1 MKLLMLSCN
10 TGEGHN
16 SAAHALAEA
25 AQTKGH
31 ETQIVD
37 PLSLGTDRVGEVAS
51 SIYNRM
57 IQKVPELFGLIYRA
71 GDLYSST
78 GIPSPVYRVTSRYAA
93 RLREYIA
100 QQRID
105 AVISTHL
112 YGMEVATAAKR
123 QGGLPVPCF
132 SVLTDYTCIP
142 FLAET
147 RQDLYFIPH
156 ADLKE
161 EFIRR
166 GIPEEKICCDGIP
179 VRAKFSHPI
188 GKEAARNRLI
198 LPRQAIVYL
207 LMTGGEGSGD
217 ALALCRELLRQEK
230 EAFLA
235 IVLAGRNSQLKEAV
249 EREFS
254 GQSAIQSVCF
264 TEDLNLYME
273 AADVILSKPGGLS
286 STEIAA
292 LGVPLVH
299 TMTIPGCETQNAAF
313 FKERSMSFQADSA
326 REAAASAWTLAHHA
340 PLAEKMR
347 EAQRKNIS
355 ADAAERIIDRA
366 VLYALS
372 HQHST
377 SLAAE

>member
-1 MKLLMLSCN
+1 MNLNGRVCLYGALVFGAFSVALVLGIHPVVTRLTQAVPDGALHIVCACFALILLIDLLTTIGGMQKLNRLLRDAAHSFGHEQWFIRRLGAQQKRMLISFPALISTRYNQALQKIRQAFFQIRKKGCFMKLLMLSCN

-166 GIPEEKICCDGIP
+166 GIPEEKFAATASPFEPSSLIPSGRRRPGI
-179 VRAKFSHPI
+179 
-188 GKEAARNRLI
+188 G
-198 LPRQAIVYL
+198 
-207 LMTGGEGSGD
+207 
-217 ALALCRELLRQEK
+217 
-230 EAFLA
+230 
-235 IVLAGRNSQLKEAV
+235 
-249 EREFS
+249 
-254 GQSAIQSVCF
+254 
-264 TEDLNLYME
+264 
-273 AADVILSKPGGLS
+273 
-286 STEIAA
+286 
-292 LGVPLVH
+292 
-299 TMTIPGCETQNAAF
+299 
-313 FKERSMSFQADSA
+313 
-326 REAAASAWTLAHHA
+326 
-340 PLAEKMR
+340 
-347 EAQRKNIS
+347 
-355 ADAAERIIDRA
+355 
-366 VLYALS
+366 
-372 HQHST
+372 
-377 SLAAE
+377 

>member
-1 MKLLMLSCN
+1 MKLLMLGCN

-207 LMTGGEGSGD
+207 LMTGRRQRRRVGAVPGIASAGKRGISCHRAGWQKQPAERSRRTRVFRAERHSKRMLYRGLESVHGSG
-217 ALALCRELLRQEK
+217 
-230 EAFLA
+230 
-235 IVLAGRNSQLKEAV
+235 GRDPLQARGPEQHGNRRA
-249 EREFS
+249 
-254 GQSAIQSVCF
+254 
-264 TEDLNLYME
+264 
-273 AADVILSKPGGLS
+273 
-286 STEIAA
+286 
-292 LGVPLVH
+292 GVPLVH

-313 FKERSMSFQADSA
+313 SKNGLCLSKRIA
-326 REAAASAWTLAHHA
+326 RGKPLPPPGHWRITHRWRKNAGGAEEKYLCRRRGAHH
-340 PLAEKMR
+340 
-347 EAQRKNIS
+347 
-355 ADAAERIIDRA
+355 
-366 VLYALS
+366 
-372 HQHST
+372 
-377 SLAAE
+377 